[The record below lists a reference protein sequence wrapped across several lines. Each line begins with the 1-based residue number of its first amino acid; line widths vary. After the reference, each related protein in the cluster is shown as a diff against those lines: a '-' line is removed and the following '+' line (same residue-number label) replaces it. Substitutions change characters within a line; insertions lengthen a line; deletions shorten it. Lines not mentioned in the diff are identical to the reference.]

1 MNKFERLEELKKN
14 MRNHLISTEAIPQEV
29 IGIVKKTLEGL
40 LEQYEQCQC
49 NYPAIVEYTN
59 GKFEELKKEITDKVG
74 TSLREEQLAYLEY
87 ISRKIERNIETLSDE
102 QRKAEQEKMR
112 EEIATERK
120 EDKIVSEEIS
130 QRITDALKN
139 VQIRQN
145 GILGARQYSSDRIE
159 QIYQIVQNYIRNSES
174 ENAENIYAILQ
185 QNQKQ
190 LIEKWLDDYENYVQ
204 KEQQEEKKKPRE
216 QWDLKDREEF
226 SLENQRKFIEKK
238 IAEET
243 KESQESKGKS
253 ELRSDIIL

>member
-14 MRNHLISTEAIPQEV
+14 MRNHLISTDAIPQEV

-74 TSLREEQLAYLEY
+74 TSVREEQLAYLEY
-87 ISRKIERNIETLSDE
+87 LSRKIERSIETLSDE
-102 QRKAEQEKMR
+102 QRKVEQEKMR

-120 EDKIVSEEIS
+120 EDKIVGEEIS

-174 ENAENIYAILQ
+174 ENAESIYAILQ